1 MTGINLNDQGGVI
14 GHAIAK
20 QRIRKGLTQE
30 EVAERLGIGNEA
42 VSRIERGVV
51 IPNVARLFEF
61 AAIFECEAAEL
72 LTEASP
78 RSDDQASRISLLL
91 APLDQADRRLVLDF
105 VERLVARLGR
115 EHDE

>member
-1 MTGINLNDQGGVI
+1 MTGTNQNDQAGVI

-51 IPNVARLFEF
+51 IPNIARLFEF

-72 LTEASP
+72 LSEASP
-78 RSDDQASRISLLL
+78 RSDDQASRISQLL
-91 APLDQADRRLVLDF
+91 ASVDLADRRLVLDF

-115 EHDE
+115 EHDK